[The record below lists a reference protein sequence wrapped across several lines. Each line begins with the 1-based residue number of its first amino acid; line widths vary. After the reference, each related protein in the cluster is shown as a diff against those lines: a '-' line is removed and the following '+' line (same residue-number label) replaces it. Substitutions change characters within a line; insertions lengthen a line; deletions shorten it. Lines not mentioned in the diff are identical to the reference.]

1 VADRRHD
8 GQAVL
13 GEQLGIAPEDVPAHM
28 TGQFGTRFA
37 EAAIEA
43 AGGAWAED
51 SPLSRVER
59 SLLVLGA
66 LVSLGGVEP
75 RLRAHVRLAV
85 RNGIAPDRI
94 EAAVAFLAPYA
105 GYPRASVA
113 IEIVRDE
120 LSRANLR

>member
-1 VADRRHD
+1 MADRRCD

-28 TGQFGTRFA
+28 TERFGARLAA
-37 EAAIEA
+37 EAIEA

-85 RNGIAPDRI
+85 RHGIAPDRI

-105 GYPRASVA
+105 GFARVSVA
-113 IEIVRDE
+113 MEVVRDE
-120 LSRANLR
+120 LSRVELR